1 MTTAIHP
8 EVRIGHVHLTVSN
21 LERAVKFYRD
31 ALGFEVTQ
39 RYGTSAAFLSAGGYH
54 HHIGLNSWAGEGASP
69 PPPGRT
75 GLYHFA
81 ILYPT
86 RLELARAFKR
96 LFDHGVPIEGASDHG
111 VSEAIYLRDP
121 DGNGI
126 ELYRDRAQA
135 EWPRVG
141 GQLQMTT
148 APLDLDCLLAELHQ
162 LEPEPETS
170 NEETKIMKP
179 TIEVNETN
187 FDRAVL
193 HSAEPVVVD
202 FWAEWCGPCK
212 MLAPALD
219 EIAREQQGQVTVAKV
234 NIDANPALAARF
246 NIQSIPTLIYFSG
259 GEARDHSIGVVSK
272 KTIVTK
278 LEALRAAPARVKKP
292 ATA

>member
-1 MTTAIHP
+1 MTAPIHP

-21 LERAVKFYRD
+21 LERALEFYRD

-54 HHIGLNSWAGEGASP
+54 HHIGLNTWAGEGASQ

-86 RLELARAFKR
+86 RRELARAFKR
-96 LFDHGVPIEGASDHG
+96 LFDHGVAIEGASDHG

-126 ELYRDRAQA
+126 ELYRDRARE
-135 EWPRVG
+135 EWPRVNG
-141 GQLQMTT
+141 ELRMTT
-148 APLDLDCLLAELHQ
+148 KPLDLDCLLAELLDSELTQ
-162 LEPEPETS
+162 MT
-170 NEETKIMKP
+170 EERAMKP
-179 TIEVNETN
+179 TLEVNETN
-187 FDRAVL
+187 FERDVL
-193 HSAEPVVVD
+193 QSPRPVVVD

-219 EIAREQQGQVTVAKV
+219 EVAREQEGRAVVA
-234 NIDANPALAARF
+234 
-246 NIQSIPTLIYFSG
+246 
-259 GEARDHSIGVVSK
+259 
-272 KTIVTK
+272 
-278 LEALRAAPARVKKP
+278 
-292 ATA
+292 